1 MWAEFSGND
10 FNPDKILKDNSQCTI
25 LKDNFKI
32 PLTDSLPGSKDN
44 QQEVSLKQGEIYF
57 SNF

>member
-1 MWAEFSGND
+1 MWAEISGND

-25 LKDNFKI
+25 LKEYFKI

-44 QQEVSLKQGEIYF
+44 QQEVSLKQGKF
-57 SNF
+57 TF